1 MLFCALANRKAQT
14 PEEFR
19 RSLKSISHFCIFTV
33 QLGLVTILFGLLA
46 APRLVAQARQGEFMS
61 GFYTGLGSAV
71 AVASAVS
78 WFRIRKLLQDETAL
92 RREYIKATDERSRN
106 VAALALQAAGIVT
119 VIVLYL
125 VLLVAGLFNPA
136 LFQFC
141 FVGALGFS
149 VLFLIFK
156 TYYDRKL

>member
-1 MLFCALANRKAQT
+1 MKNRRIIA
-14 PEEFR
+14 
-19 RSLKSISHFCIFTV
+19 
-33 QLGLVTILFGLLA
+33 TI
-46 APRLVAQARQGEFMS
+46 V
-61 GFYTGLGSAV
+61 
-71 AVASAVS
+71 
-78 WFRIRKLLQDETAL
+78 
-92 RREYIKATDERSRN
+92 
-106 VAALALQAAGIVT
+106 
-119 VIVLYL
+119 YL